1 MKPVRYVITVEGRL
15 GSAARSA
22 FEGLTITATEGGRT
36 SLEGELDQ
44 SALFGI
50 LLKVQ
55 SLALELVGVR
65 RLDRDD
71 VSSRAVS

>member
-1 MKPVRYVITVEGRL
+1 VKPVRYVITVEGRL
-15 GSAARSA
+15 GTAARAA
-22 FEGLTITATEGGRT
+22 FGGMTITATEGSRT

-65 RLDRDD
+65 RVDREGA
-71 VSSRAVS
+71 STLAVV